1 MNYEIQSYF
10 QRFISNSCFPLSIE
24 LQEYGIALVENV
36 PESLDGLP
44 QLIKTI
50 FGPES
55 NHYGDYFKVESKMG
69 ANNVAYTGAT
79 IGLHQDLPY
88 YEKTPSVGFSDL
100 AYLEVAQKSGVFF
113 RHNSCTV

>member
-1 MNYEIQSYF
+1 MQIPF
-10 QRFISNSCFPLSIE
+10 QKYSLNHSFHLSIE

-55 NHYGDYFKVESKMG
+55 NHYGNYFKVESKKG

-88 YEKTPSVGFSDL
+88 YEKTPSVSKFSNL
-100 AYLEVAQKSGVFF
+100 TLNE
-113 RHNSCTV
+113 